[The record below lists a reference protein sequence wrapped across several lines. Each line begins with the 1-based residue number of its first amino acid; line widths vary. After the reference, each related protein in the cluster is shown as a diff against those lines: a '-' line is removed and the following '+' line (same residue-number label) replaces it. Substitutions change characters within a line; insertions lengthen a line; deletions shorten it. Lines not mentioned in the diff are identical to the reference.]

1 MNLQS
6 LLEANMLKDFWTTK
20 NIIFS
25 VLVIIMLFLLPK
37 ITGILMLFFAAYVI
51 ACAMNPYVIKLSQ
64 KMNRTAASS
73 LVITGAAGAVLALF
87 IPIFFV
93 AYREIKTFVLFFPQ
107 KLTAA
112 TNYLLN
118 AKFYG
123 HRLSDMLDMSSIM
136 GSTTGVAQG
145 LFNQSWSLTV
155 GIFQLLMVSV
165 ALTMIV
171 YYILVDKAYLK
182 GKFLEFFPPNLKD
195 KANHILT
202 SISNKVGGYVR
213 AQILSMAAVGIMMT
227 IGLVILRVEYPIL
240 LGLITGILD
249 IIPILGPTIAL
260 AVILLVAYPLG
271 IVKIVLIIIAFLAVQ
286 QLSNYIV
293 RPVLFGKFMSLHP
306 LMIFFALFVAEQ
318 FLGFWGVILSPAIAA
333 TICVLIDELYIC
345 PINLGTDSEPKAC
358 NE

>member
-1 MNLQS
+1 
-6 LLEANMLKDFWTTK
+6 MLKRFWTTK

-25 VLVIIMLFLLPK
+25 ILVIVLLLLLPK
-37 ITGILMLFFAAYVI
+37 ISGILMLFFAAYVI
-51 ACAMNPYVIKLSQ
+51 ACAMNPYVLKLSA

-73 LVITGAAGAVLALF
+73 LVISASVASLLALF

-93 AYREIKTFVLFFPQ
+93 AYKEIKTFLLFFPE
-107 KLTAA
+107 KLTNL

-118 AKFYG
+118 STFYG
-123 HRLSDMLDMSSIM
+123 HRLSDILDLNSIM
-136 GSTTGVAQG
+136 NSSTDVAKG
-145 LFNQSWSLTV
+145 LVDQSWSLTV
-155 GIFQLLMVSV
+155 GIFQLIMVSV

-171 YYILVDKAYLK
+171 YYILVDRTYLK
-182 GKFLEFFPPNLKD
+182 GKFLEFFPQNLKD
-195 KANHILT
+195 KANHILV
-202 SISNKVGGYVR
+202 SISSKVGGYVR
-213 AQILSMAAVGIMMT
+213 AQILSMVSVGIMMT

-249 IIPILGPTIAL
+249 IIPLLGPTIAL

-271 IVKIVLIIIAFLAVQ
+271 LVKIILIIIAFLVVQ

-345 PINLGTDSEPKAC
+345 PINQN
-358 NE
+358 NELELKEVNE